1 MILIPLPRYGF
12 DPTEAAVPW
21 RYLTSQSMKII
32 FATPDGQVAAA
43 DDRLITGK
51 GFGVF
56 RKFLMA
62 DSEAIEAYQQMV
74 ESEAFLNPIS
84 YSEIQTSEY
93 DGIILPGGHDK
104 GMKSYLE
111 SNVLQEKVVE
121 FFVNQKIIGAICHGT
136 VLAARSIDPRTRK
149 SVLYDYQTTSLLK
162 GQELG
167 AYYLTAMWL
176 RDYYRTYQITV
187 EDEVKFALRDSSQFH
202 SGGFSLRRDSLNN
215 EKPAFVLQDRNYIS
229 ARWPGDAYTFA
240 KKFYQRLMK
249 NE

>member
-1 MILIPLPRYGF
+1 
-12 DPTEAAVPW
+12 
-21 RYLTSQSMKII
+21 MKII

-149 SVLYDYQTTSLLK
+149 SVL
-162 GQELG
+162 
-167 AYYLTAMWL
+167 
-176 RDYYRTYQITV
+176 
-187 EDEVKFALRDSSQFH
+187 
-202 SGGFSLRRDSLNN
+202 
-215 EKPAFVLQDRNYIS
+215 
-229 ARWPGDAYTFA
+229 
-240 KKFYQRLMK
+240 
-249 NE
+249 